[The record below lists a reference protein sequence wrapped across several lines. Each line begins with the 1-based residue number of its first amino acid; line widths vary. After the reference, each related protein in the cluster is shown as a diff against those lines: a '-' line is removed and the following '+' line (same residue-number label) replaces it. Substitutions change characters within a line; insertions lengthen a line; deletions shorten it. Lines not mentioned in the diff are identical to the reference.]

1 MTIDQFCD
9 VLRKFQISGVDQFQK
24 KLRDNA
30 SISANLEDLVCEGRV
45 ALTFAQYGWQVTMR
59 ESPDVEVRRNGIVIG
74 IEVKHFRRKPSHDPI
89 EERML
94 REQPFVYTQM
104 PRLIETEG
112 HEEDYDQMFRF
123 AVKYARQLI
132 DGERNI
138 LFFWCSTVAHSDITL
153 LTAANI
159 YEEALEKPSCDPKM
173 FNLSAMMICAIWGSV
188 GYNGGHIFWKPIWRS
203 TKPVSVELK
212 YLLEEISN

>member
-74 IEVKHFRRKPSHDPI
+74 IEMKHFRRNPSHDNNAIAPNFNI
-89 EERML
+89 RTL
-94 REQPFVYTQM
+94 A
-104 PRLIETEG
+104 
-112 HEEDYDQMFRF
+112 H
-123 AVKYARQLI
+123 
-132 DGERNI
+132 RN
-138 LFFWCSTVAHSDITL
+138 
-153 LTAANI
+153 
-159 YEEALEKPSCDPKM
+159 
-173 FNLSAMMICAIWGSV
+173 
-188 GYNGGHIFWKPIWRS
+188 
-203 TKPVSVELK
+203 
-212 YLLEEISN
+212 